1 MPFNSPNLT
10 VDIDPTTPIKDETF
24 LLPETRSLVAE
35 SVSSQHSEASSQRA
49 KIHIVCV
56 IDVTQS
62 DHLAHRKTALEEIR
76 QASIS
81 LNGSLQLIQFEKLDF
96 GEANVTTVFY
106 NADVAIVDLSIQEH
120 RGALLYHLGVRE
132 SWNMVENWVLYNDI
146 DEEASL
152 KVFVSLKL
160 TCKSYPLIFYRLSE
174 NGTCVCTN
182 TGNTRNDQ
190 PFEPTR
196 LSIRLTKRLQEVEVQ
211 AKVHIK
217 EKFLTDLKKAKDI
230 YTTDELRDVLRNY
243 RKRLDD
249 PRVLC
254 CEVVY
259 SMLISFRDIQ
269 DYDSMVQLVEDLRTI
284 PNKNEYL
291 QTPVLRFLYPF
302 ALNRRNQKGDRE
314 KALKV
319 IEAALEKQENHIPDM
334 VCLCG
339 RIYKDKFVESKFTD
353 MTSLTS
359 AIQWYRR
366 GFEVQ
371 PNEYAGINL
380 ATLLVIQ
387 GKEFSKSEELQ
398 HIGMTLNNL
407 IGKKG
412 SLSSLKDYWD
422 VATFFEIS
430 VLAEDYGKAVQAA
443 TCMFKLKP
451 PDWYLKSTI
460 GNITLINSFKKKTEE
475 IVMAPEQQIFNF
487 WMDYLTSA
495 LEENLKDII
504 RFPVLILEPSKVFM
518 PSYVTVNLGAD
529 EKSLTI
535 NNLCAECMKDNC
547 KKIHTWDFTAVMIR
561 SVSLYK
567 RDDRCLFLYVHQNS
581 DDFQIFF
588 SSLMMRQ
595 RFYELLLE
603 MTADQEGM
611 LMDLNVDIESEQI
624 KFEYELD
631 DNNKKI
637 VLGKGTYGEVYQAR
651 DLKTQV
657 VIAIKEIP
665 ETRIGDVQPLQ
676 EEIKL
681 HSQLRHR
688 NIVQYLGSVS
698 EDGYFKIIM
707 ELVPGGS
714 LSNLLR
720 QKWGPLKG
728 SESTIQYYTRQIL
741 EGLKYLHDQ
750 KIVHRDIKGDNVLV
764 NTYSGVVKIS
774 DFGTSKRLAAMCP
787 DTETFAGTLQYMAPE
802 VIDKGQRGY
811 GAPADIW
818 SLGGTIVEMA
828 TGKPPFIELG
838 SPQAAVFKVGF
849 YKIHPTIPDELS
861 DKARSFIKRCF
872 DPDPS
877 KRATAFELLEDPF
890 LADKKKMSR
899 SYIPPQDLSILN
911 RSVSVPADRLNKSQT
926 SSTGSV
932 TSTYNHSAATIH
944 KLNSMEE
951 IAVTQSHPAKVK
963 GSTFLAPI
971 IMPTRG
977 HSINSINTPDV
988 DDVPGMSRRSSFAG
1002 GVMSP
1007 EMEGGPKP
1015 PLEQDLFYLTKK
1027 DSQRRKTLSEVMTE
1041 DQDEICDHWMT
1052 CIKDQ
1057 VDDVSGCK
1065 KENGSIFT
1073 KRHLEKLNFALRD
1086 HIIGEEKGVL
1096 DHAINE
1102 LKIEFS
1108 GDANLFSHLQLA
1120 LYSYKEAVN
1129 RVLRKKKIKPHWM
1142 FALDQLLRSSVDTAI
1157 AIVSPGLEN
1166 NNDVRFYDPAGT
1178 SSVNSNSTVNSQRT
1192 SVSYQSGSKVRYRAQ
1207 LGVLKSENNKLIQ
1220 EMIDVQKNFQM
1231 LLKQLLDVQKTS
1243 LSVVKGALE
1252 NTEILT
1258 QACAH
1263 SILNNNNHSCDSNG
1277 NRSLVPQ
1284 IDVTHIDHDSKL
1296 IAWLK
1301 GLGVDELSIE
1311 KFLSEE
1317 YTLEDVLHYV
1327 SREDLRRISLRGGVE
1342 LRIWKA
1348 ILTWRREH
1356 RPSNQKKPQTD
1367 LKTPVYNNVGHNNHQ
1382 L

>member
-1 MPFNSPNLT
+1 MPINPSNLT
-10 VDIDPTTPIKDETF
+10 VDIDPTTPIKDEHF

-35 SVSSQHSEASSQRA
+35 SVSSQHSESSSQRA

-62 DHLAHRKTALEEIR
+62 DHLAQRKTALDEIR

-81 LNGSLQLIQFEKLDF
+81 VNGSLQLIQFEKLDF

-132 SWNMVENWVLYNDI
+132 SWNMMENWVLYNDI
-146 DEEASL
+146 DQEASL
-152 KVFVSLKL
+152 RLKL
-160 TCKSYPLIFYRLSE
+160 TCKSYPLIFYRLCE
-174 NGTCVCTN
+174 NGSCLCTN
-182 TGNTRNDQ
+182 TGNTRNDL
-190 PFEPTR
+190 PFEATR
-196 LSIRLTKRLQEVEVQ
+196 LSVRLTKILQEVEVQ

-217 EKFLTDLKKAKDI
+217 EKFLADLKKAKDI
-230 YTTDELRDVLRNY
+230 YTIDELREVLRNF

-302 ALNRRNQKGDRE
+302 ALNRRNNEGDRE
-314 KALKV
+314 KALRV
-319 IEAALEKQENHIPDM
+319 IEDALVKKENHIPDM

-339 RIYKDKFVESKFTD
+339 RIYKDKFVESEYTD

-359 AIQWYRR
+359 AIHWYRK

-443 TCMFKLKP
+443 SCMFKLKP

-460 GNITLINSFKKKTEE
+460 GNITLINRFKKKSEE
-475 IVMAPEQQIFNF
+475 SDMTPEQQIFNF
-487 WMDYLTSA
+487 WMDYLISA
-495 LEENLKDII
+495 LEEDLKDTI

-535 NNLCAECMKDNC
+535 NNLCAECMKGNC
-547 KKIHTWDFTAVMIR
+547 KKIHTWDFTANMIR

-581 DDFQIFF
+581 DDFQIFV
-588 SSLMMRQ
+588 SSLLMRQ

-611 LMDLNVDIESEQI
+611 LMDLNVDAESEQI

-720 QKWGPLKG
+720 KKWGPLKG

-787 DTETFAGTLQYMAPE
+787 DTGTFAGTLQYMAPE

-838 SPQAAVFKVGF
+838 SPQAAVFKVGY

-861 DKARSFIKRCF
+861 DKADR
-872 DPDPS
+872 
-877 KRATAFELLEDPF
+877 LLN
-890 LADKKKMSR
+890 AV
-899 SYIPPQDLSILN
+899 SILTPVN
-911 RSVSVPADRLNKSQT
+911 VPRLLNFWKI
-926 SSTGSV
+926 
-932 TSTYNHSAATIH
+932 HSW
-944 KLNSMEE
+944 
-951 IAVTQSHPAKVK
+951 
-963 GSTFLAPI
+963 
-971 IMPTRG
+971 
-977 HSINSINTPDV
+977 
-988 DDVPGMSRRSSFAG
+988 
-1002 GVMSP
+1002 
-1007 EMEGGPKP
+1007 
-1015 PLEQDLFYLTKK
+1015 LT
-1027 DSQRRKTLSEVMTE
+1027 RRKCRE
-1041 DQDEICDHWMT
+1041 
-1052 CIKDQ
+1052 
-1057 VDDVSGCK
+1057 
-1065 KENGSIFT
+1065 
-1073 KRHLEKLNFALRD
+1073 
-1086 HIIGEEKGVL
+1086 
-1096 DHAINE
+1096 
-1102 LKIEFS
+1102 
-1108 GDANLFSHLQLA
+1108 
-1120 LYSYKEAVN
+1120 
-1129 RVLRKKKIKPHWM
+1129 
-1142 FALDQLLRSSVDTAI
+1142 
-1157 AIVSPGLEN
+1157 
-1166 NNDVRFYDPAGT
+1166 GT
-1178 SSVNSNSTVNSQRT
+1178 S
-1192 SVSYQSGSKVRYRAQ
+1192 
-1207 LGVLKSENNKLIQ
+1207 
-1220 EMIDVQKNFQM
+1220 
-1231 LLKQLLDVQKTS
+1231 LLKT
-1243 LSVVKGALE
+1243 
-1252 NTEILT
+1252 
-1258 QACAH
+1258 C
-1263 SILNNNNHSCDSNG
+1263 
-1277 NRSLVPQ
+1277 
-1284 IDVTHIDHDSKL
+1284 
-1296 IAWLK
+1296 
-1301 GLGVDELSIE
+1301 
-1311 KFLSEE
+1311 
-1317 YTLEDVLHYV
+1317 HY
-1327 SREDLRRISLRGGVE
+1327 
-1342 LRIWKA
+1342 
-1348 ILTWRREH
+1348 
-1356 RPSNQKKPQTD
+1356 
-1367 LKTPVYNNVGHNNHQ
+1367 
-1382 L
+1382 